1 MRPVVALALVAALG
15 VGRAW
20 AKPAPDDEEETTSD
34 DGDIEEEPTSPDE
47 PDDTAEPAKKPGP
60 PKPGRP
66 DDFQK
71 QDLTGHDLGTA
82 KKENVFEQDRFFVD
96 KSDSKKT
103 AKGTLVQG
111 SLTSTTFGY
120 RETGGT
126 LANDP
131 NVPSNSKFSRIF
143 TDLRLQTDFRH
154 ISGGHWDARIDA
166 RGRAV
171 TDQGVSGQYLDG
183 FTPVTN
189 GGVQS
194 GFLGQNELEIKEL
207 WLIRN
212 GKRSDIILGR
222 QFVADLAAVKFDG
235 LRIDY
240 ASSEKLTFLGFGGLY
255 PVRGSRSLTTDY
267 QPLLSD
273 PSDVDG
279 TRSKAGRFTGAGG
292 FGAAYRTPVAYGSF
306 GGVALVP
313 LSSEQPRIFGTANG
327 YWRAGPKIDL
337 YHFAVVDFIGSNAV
351 NAGLTNLSAGAN
363 FKPDQRLRATLSF
376 NRVDTETLNVQAQA
390 FLADPEKNIGIIQN
404 EAFLIRIAQN
414 QARGSLSAGLGPLQ
428 RFEVTTAVAFRYR
441 NGLTLVG
448 QGGTPPPTF
457 EIEPGKSVE
466 LYGAITDRRSVANL
480 RIGVDG
486 SRIIRIGDATYQ
498 RTRSLALRGSVAR
511 ELADGHG
518 EWEAEVAYSKTQ
530 DDDAG
535 VTCNP
540 NMAVNF
546 ADCFGSANS
555 AIISA
560 GGNLFYR
567 LNRDWFG
574 MASAFLNRTN
584 ITHFENMTS
593 TVDPTVT
600 GITGFAR
607 IAYRF

>member
-1 MRPVVALALVAALG
+1 MRKLLPLALIAGLAPAHQ
-15 VGRAW
+15 RAW
-20 AKPAPDDEEETTSD
+20 AKPAPDDEEE
-34 DGDIEEEPTSPDE
+34 IEEEPTSDDE
-47 PDDTAEPAKKPGP
+47 EGTTEEEPEEGTKKKPGP
-60 PKPGRP
+60 PKPTQP
-66 DDFQK
+66 DDFKK
-71 QDLTGHDLGTA
+71 QDLTGHDMGTD

-96 KSDSKKT
+96 KSDTKKT

-111 SLTSTTFGY
+111 SLTSTSFLY

-126 LANDP
+126 LADDP
-131 NVPSNSKFSRIF
+131 IGNIPSNSKFSRIF

-154 ISGGHWDARIDA
+154 IGGGRWEARVDA

-171 TDQGVSGQYLDG
+171 TDQGISGNYVTG
-183 FTPVTN
+183 FEPVTN

-194 GFLGQNELEIKEL
+194 GFLGQNELEVREL

-222 QFVADLAAVKFDG
+222 QFVPDLAAVKFDG

-255 PVRGSRSLTTDY
+255 PVRGSRSVTTDY
-267 QPLLSD
+267 QPLLSE
-273 PSDVDG
+273 PSNVDG
-279 TRSKAGRFTGAGG
+279 TRTAAGRFTGAGG
-292 FGAAYRTPVAYGSF
+292 FGAAYRTAAAYGSF

-327 YWRAGPKIDL
+327 YWRAGPKVDF
-337 YHFAVVDFIGSNAV
+337 YHFAVIDFVGSNAV
-351 NAGLTNLSAGAN
+351 NAGITNLSGGAN

-390 FLADPEKNIGIIQN
+390 FLADPERNVGIIQN
-404 EAFLIRIAQN
+404 EAYLIRIAQN

-428 RFEVTTAVAFRYR
+428 RFELTTALTFRYR
-441 NGLTLVG
+441 NELTLVG

-457 EIEPGKSVE
+457 TIPAGKSLE
-466 LYGAITDRRSVANL
+466 LYGSLTDRHSIADL

-498 RTRSLALRGSVAR
+498 RTKALALRGSIGR
-511 ELADGHG
+511 ELANGHG
-518 EWEAEVAYSKTQ
+518 EWEAEVAYSQTQ

-535 VTCNP
+535 VMCT
-540 NMAVNF
+540 VLTS
-546 ADCFGSANS
+546 CFGSANS
-555 AIISA
+555 NILSA
-560 GGNLFYR
+560 GGNLYYR
-567 LNRDWFG
+567 INRDWFAMG
-574 MASAFLNRTN
+574 SAFISRTN

-593 TVDPTVT
+593 TQDPPVT
-600 GITGFAR
+600 GLTGFAR